1 VSNLEWM
8 ADGTTLFLAT
18 LDGVDDEHLDRPTGL
33 PGWTGKHLVAH
44 VHYNALALC
53 RLASWA
59 ATGVENRMYE
69 SVEQRAR
76 EIEQGAMLP
85 TTDRRAFVRASA
97 DELTGALADLSPEAW
112 RNNVVTAQGRTVPAI
127 EIPWMRVR
135 EAYVHAIDLGGAAS
149 FEDLPDDVL
158 AALLKDVVAKR
169 SRAGEGAA
177 LAAWLTGRS
186 DERPRLG
193 AWL

>member
-1 VSNLEWM
+1 MSTREWM
-8 ADGTTLFLAT
+8 ADGTTLFLGT
-18 LDGVDDEHLDRPTGL
+18 LAGLDDERLDSPTGL

-59 ATGVENRMYE
+59 ATGVENRMYK
-69 SVEQRAR
+69 SPEQRGR
-76 EIEQGAMLP
+76 EIEHGATLP
-85 TTDRRAFVRASA
+85 ARELRALVRASA
-97 DELTGALADLSPEAW
+97 NELAGALAALSPQAW
-112 RNNVVTAQGRTVPAI
+112 ENEVVTAQGRTVRAT

-135 EAYVHAIDLGGAAS
+135 EVYVHAVDLGGSAS
-149 FEDLPDDVL
+149 FADVPGEVL
-158 AALLKDVVAKR
+158 AALLTDVIGRRCK
-169 SRAGEGAA
+169 AGEGPS

-186 DERPRLG
+186 PESPRLG